1 MQEEIT
7 LNWHKRAAIA
17 AALVMSLSI
26 GFIAAAC
33 GDDNNTASSSSNA
46 SQASVDDL
54 SARLQQDEMLNALV
68 TIEALK
74 LHEID
79 DGIQAGK
86 PDERAV
92 PDVRKFVR
100 VMALT
105 NWTADLKEEAR
116 KVHDSGVELL
126 KALEDGDVDA
136 AKGPSDEAHEGF
148 HDFADKAW
156 NVVVKDLPP
165 DEGGPEQHQDDATPA
180 AGATP

>member
-1 MQEEIT
+1 M
-7 LNWHKRAAIA
+7 NWHKRAVIA
-17 AALVMSLSI
+17 AALIMSLL
-26 GFIAAAC
+26 IAVVASAC
-33 GDDNNTASSSSNA
+33 RDDKKNTSSGSSNA
-46 SQASVDDL
+46 SQVSVDEL
-54 SARLQQDEMLNALV
+54 SARLQRDEMLNALV

-74 LHEID
+74 IHEID

-105 NWTADLKEEAR
+105 NWTADLKEEAQ
-116 KVHDSGVELL
+116 KVHDTGVALL
-126 KALEDGDVDA
+126 KALEDGNVDA

-148 HDFADKAW
+148 HDFSDKAW

-165 DEGGPEQHQDDATPA
+165 EEGGPDQHEDEATPP